1 MKFSLP
7 PAPRDD
13 NVEARTDWFN
23 RVREALSRL
32 GASLTWAVLD
42 KTGSKLTDIETR
54 NHSDLQN
61 IQGGTYHLSSVE
73 YTDLTDG
80 GTTTL
85 HTHSLGYGIGNGGTV
100 TQLTSKSTG
109 VTLNTICGQITT
121 NNASLAAGDA
131 VVFRVTNSL
140 IADTDVI
147 LVNIASGSSP
157 GAYDYD
163 IDKVGSGYF
172 DIHLYN
178 YKGGSSLSESVVFNF
193 VVIKSVAS

>member
-1 MKFSLP
+1 MKLSLP

-32 GASLTWAVLD
+32 SASLTWANID

-61 IQGGTYHLSSVE
+61 IQGGTYHLSSTD

-85 HTHSLGYGIGNGGTV
+85 HTHELCYKTSATLDFPSISSNSTATQTITITGATVGYPVLLGAPGGLETGLIFCGYVSATDTV
-100 TQLTSKSTG
+100 TIRLHNVS
-109 VTLNTICGQITT
+109 
-121 NNASLAAGDA
+121 
-131 VVFRVTNSL
+131 
-140 IADTDVI
+140 
-147 LVNIASGSSP
+147 
-157 GAYDYD
+157 
-163 IDKVGSGYF
+163 
-172 DIHLYN
+172 
-178 YKGGSSLSESVVFNF
+178 GGSINPASADWTVGVL
-193 VVIKSVAS
+193 KSI